1 MNETQSRGSIQVIV
15 ERAAADP
22 NFLKRL
28 AQDPTGTI
36 QAEGYQVDS
45 QDVKA
50 LLDMPDASD
59 QEAAEA
65 LQARL
70 SHSMQLAAYSIGP
83 IGLPTYP

>member
-1 MNETQSRGSIQVIV
+1 MNSIQGII

-36 QAEGYQVDS
+36 QAEGYHVDS

-70 SHSMQLAAYSIGP
+70 SHSF
-83 IGLPTYP
+83 PTYSDPSTWAPTNLPSPYP